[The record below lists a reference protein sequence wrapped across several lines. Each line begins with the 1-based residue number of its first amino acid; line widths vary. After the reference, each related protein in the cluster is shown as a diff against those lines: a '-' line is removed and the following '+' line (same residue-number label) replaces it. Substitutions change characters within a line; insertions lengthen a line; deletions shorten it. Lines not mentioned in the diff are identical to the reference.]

1 MRKTYVEI
9 DIQEEKNGQCCCL
22 LFTSCIEYS
31 VLKRELSYFPFMLVA
46 HNNLGYG
53 NFGDS

>member
-1 MRKTYVEI
+1 M
-9 DIQEEKNGQCCCL
+9 L
-22 LFTSCIEYS
+22 LSSLFTSCIEYS
-31 VLKRELSYFPFMLVA
+31 ALKRELSYFPFMLVA